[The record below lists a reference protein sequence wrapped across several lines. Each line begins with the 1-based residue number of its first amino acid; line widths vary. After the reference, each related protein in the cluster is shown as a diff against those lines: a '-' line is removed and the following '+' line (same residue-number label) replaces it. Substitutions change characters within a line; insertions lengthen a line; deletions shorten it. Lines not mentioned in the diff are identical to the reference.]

1 MLLFRADSGWL
12 AQRDV
17 CGGLIGEYEDDEEME
32 ETVVARLEQTGLVV
46 VVAVERLVLQLAAAC
61 NAEAKL
67 LIKED
72 VLAAAVPL
80 CNFAELLVERAART
94 VDRLLCK
101 EVETW
106 LVDKVDPLELFPPIV
121 NPVVLLV
128 V

>member
-1 MLLFRADSGWL
+1 
-12 AQRDV
+12 
-17 CGGLIGEYEDDEEME
+17 ME

-80 CNFAELLVERAART
+80 CNFAELLERAART

-106 LVDKVDPLELFPPIV
+106 LVDKLDPLELFPPIV